1 VSEGVLMDKPALYIR
16 NIKHL
21 DESKIASLFE
31 NQPLQRIQY
40 VRTSKD
46 GFLDM
51 AIVYFNS
58 EEKAL
63 TCLNELKET
72 TVDGKR
78 LTLAYR

>member
-1 VSEGVLMDKPALYIR
+1 MLLNKPALYVR

-21 DESKIASLFE
+21 DESKISKIFE
-31 NQPLQRIQY
+31 NYPSQRIQY

-63 TCLNELKET
+63 KCLSELKET
-72 TVDGKR
+72 AVDGKR